1 MALTQEQKDKLTS
14 AGKKGLGIL
23 TGTGVAG
30 MGAGLATSLVNRNKE
45 GQGPQFSLQEA
56 GDTRAK
62 MLRTQLK
69 DAQSP
74 VDDTMVQQRAEQA
87 YQAAQGPGK
96 QANIE
101 ALRSGLAGG
110 AGAKDM
116 FEATT
121 EKAMEEKAKAT
132 SEAYKQAGEDKLK
145 QADTAYKNI
154 ADEEKRLYEQRQ
166 KLLWSKIP
174 TMVGASGVAI
184 NKIAES
190 GFLDDILGGIGG
202 FFGGPGGAAAGKA
215 LGQGA
220 ADLITGREG
229 GDPDVEAEALP
240 SIDDEE
246 AVETPLPPV
255 NEAKKEAARER
266 MEARQDA
273 RAEGVG
279 EGGFELDNDELDLID
294 SSNEDEDETEQAEAT
309 EEATEGNTKSA
320 KERARERRER
330 LVRNRLAGIGEGG
343 FELDNE
349 DIEFDEEPPTNE
361 AEIEQPETDDAA
373 EKLQERKEAF
383 VEQQQKKRAGGE
395 GGFEQDSEDIEE
407 WDQPDLVVEDEVEH
421 SRTLADAANLPDL
434 PMGSITDVEDFNEH
448 ASTILGSTNPGD
460 VNAMY
465 IAAGVRPPN
474 NEAPSAE
481 SLAKAKAVAAQ
492 EGSDFG
498 LFVKAI
504 QEGLAD
510 DEEGDEEG
518 DPVDRVRRKTA
529 ELKARLNP

>member
-1 MALTQEQKDKLTS
+1 
-14 AGKKGLGIL
+14 
-23 TGTGVAG
+23 
-30 MGAGLATSLVNRNKE
+30 
-45 GQGPQFSLQEA
+45 
-56 GDTRAK
+56 
-62 MLRTQLK
+62 
-69 DAQSP
+69 
-74 VDDTMVQQRAEQA
+74 
-87 YQAAQGPGK
+87 
-96 QANIE
+96 
-101 ALRSGLAGG
+101 
-110 AGAKDM
+110 M

-220 ADLITGREG
+220 ADLITGKEG

-240 SIDDEE
+240 PIDDEE
-246 AVETPLPPV
+246 AVEQEEELQPV
-255 NEAKKEAARER
+255 DEAKKEAARER
-266 MEARQDA
+266 MLARQAA

-279 EGGFELDNDELDLID
+279 EGGFGGPRGGVGDDRFDFSEWDE
-294 SSNEDEDETEQAEAT
+294 NEIEADEAAAESTESD
-309 EEATEGNTKSA
+309 TEGDTKSA
-320 KERARERRER
+320 KERARERREK
-330 LVRNRLAGIGEGG
+330 LVRNRLAGTGEGG

-349 DIEFDEEPPTNE
+349 DIEFDEEPPPSE
-361 AEIEQPETDDAA
+361 DEDEIEQAEADAA
-373 EKLQERKEAF
+373 AEELQERKEAF
-383 VEQQQKKRAGGE
+383 VEQQREARGE
-395 GGFEQDSEDIEE
+395 AAGGFEQDSEDIEE

-421 SRTLADAANLPDL
+421 SQTLAEAADFPEL
-434 PMGSITDVEDFNEH
+434 PMGSLMNVEDFNEH
-448 ASTILGSTNPGD
+448 ASTILGSSNPGD

-474 NEAPSAE
+474 DQLPSAE
-481 SLAKAKAVAAQ
+481 ALAKAKAVAAQ
-492 EGSDFG
+492 EGSEFG

-504 QEGLAD
+504 QEEIAD
-510 DEEGDEEG
+510 DEEVE
-518 DPVDRVRRKTA
+518 PSAVDATRRKTD
-529 ELKARLNP
+529 ELRARLNP